1 MLPVR
6 VLIADDQAQFRHAA
20 AAFVAAVGGFQ
31 VVGEASTG
39 EEAVGMV
46 GPLQAELVL
55 MDVRLPGIDGTEATR
70 QILAAHPRVRVVLVS
85 TYDPVDLPSDV
96 DTCGA
101 VGFVRKDEIGPE
113 TLATLL
119 GESPLGD

>member
-1 MLPVR
+1 
-6 VLIADDQAQFRHAA
+6 VLIADDQPQFRQAA
-20 AAFVAAVGGFQ
+20 AAFVTAVGGFQ

-46 GPLQAELVL
+46 GPLRAELVL

-70 QILAAHPRVRVVLVS
+70 QILAVHPGVRVVLVS
-85 TYDPVDLPSDV
+85 TYDPVDLPSEV
-96 DTCGA
+96 ATCGA
-101 VGFVRKDEIGPE
+101 VGFVRKDEIGPD

-119 GESPLGD
+119 SGSTFGD